1 MTYKLITTL
10 LHNIILLV
18 TNHPTYPPLQGEGR
32 SSNPISERKK
42 KKKKEKEK
50 EKEKKKK
57 KKKNFFRALGRLAR
71 ARHWSAMAP
80 VLMNLR
86 QKQIGK

>member
-18 TNHPTYPPLQGEGR
+18 TNQPTYPPLQGEGR

-50 EKEKKKK
+50 EK

>member
-10 LHNIILLV
+10 IHKYILLV

-50 EKEKKKK
+50 EK

>member
-42 KKKKEKEK
+42 KKEEREREREEEEKLFSSARK
-50 EKEKKKK
+50 TGT
-57 KKKNFFRALGRLAR
+57 RAALV
-71 ARHWSAMAP
+71 RHGACPYELKAEANW
-80 VLMNLR
+80 
-86 QKQIGK
+86 

>member
-10 LHNIILLV
+10 IHKYILLV
-18 TNHPTYPPLQGEGR
+18 TNQPTYRPLQGEGR

-50 EKEKKKK
+50 EK

>member
-18 TNHPTYPPLQGEGR
+18 TNPPTYPPLQGEGR

-42 KKKKEKEK
+42 KKKKEK